1 MINLR
6 KVTPMDKPKATDF
19 LRDYL
24 IVTNEHTGVVKCVH
38 ENDLAVLWHE
48 VDEDWQEKDYNCL
61 ICSPDN
67 NDYISNHLLDAGYI
81 VDETR
86 KWFPGNG
93 EF

>member
-1 MINLR
+1 
-6 KVTPMDKPKATDF
+6 MDKPKATDF

-24 IVTNEHTGVVKCVH
+24 IVTNADTGVVKCIH
-38 ENDLAVLWHE
+38 EDNLVVFWKE
-48 VDEDWQEKDYNCL
+48 VDEDWQEKELGSL

-67 NDYISNHLLDAGYI
+67 NDDISHHLLNVGYV